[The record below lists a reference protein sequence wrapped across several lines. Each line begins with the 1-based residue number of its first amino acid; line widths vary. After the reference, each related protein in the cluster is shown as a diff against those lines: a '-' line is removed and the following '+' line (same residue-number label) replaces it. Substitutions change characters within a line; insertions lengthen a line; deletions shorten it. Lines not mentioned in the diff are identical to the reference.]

1 MNMHE
6 KGHIYKKHTKIGS
19 PNNLGSCLGTQ
30 NQTKC
35 ENRNMNMYEMG
46 HLYKKHTKN
55 SLGSCL
61 GP

>member
-19 PNNLGSCLGTQ
+19 PNSLGSCLGTQ

-46 HLYKKHTKN
+46 HLYKKQGHQTV
-55 SLGSCL
+55 
-61 GP
+61 